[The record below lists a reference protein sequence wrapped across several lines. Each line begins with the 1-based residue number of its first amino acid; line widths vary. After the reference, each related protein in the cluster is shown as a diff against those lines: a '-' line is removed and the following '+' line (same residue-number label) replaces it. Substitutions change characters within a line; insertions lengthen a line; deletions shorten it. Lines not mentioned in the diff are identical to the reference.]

1 MIFSLSTPSRLLSSL
16 SSVLYFSGSVSC
28 KYSTLS
34 SASCGR
40 FAPSSAFAVIATLLS
55 SYVKS
60 VFGVSSGVSVTSG
73 VGVSVG
79 TSVTSGVGVSVGT
92 SVTSGT
98 GVTGF
103 CRFSESL
110 ESLESSESSCWSSSG
125 CSSGVCSGSS
135 SSGSSASGSSSSG
148 SSL

>member
-16 SSVLYFSGSVSC
+16 SSVLYFSESVSC

-79 TSVTSGVGVSVGT
+79 TSVTSG
-92 SVTSGT
+92 T

-103 CRFSESL
+103 CGFSESL

-125 CSSGVCSGSS
+125 CSSGVCSGYS
-135 SSGSSASGSSSSG
+135 SSGSSTSGSSSSG

>member
-73 VGVSVG
+73 VGVSVC
-79 TSVTSGVGVSVGT
+79 T

-103 CRFSESL
+103 CGFSESL
-110 ESLESSESSCWSSSG
+110 ESLESSESSESSCWSSSG